1 MYAAGTHLSV
11 SEPKRAPMSNE
22 SGAFPP
28 LAALIP
34 ALIGVAIMVLVCV
47 VSARVLYRL
56 YVPTAEEAVRLRNA
70 RVLATLDETWPES
83 PD

>member
-1 MYAAGTHLSV
+1 
-11 SEPKRAPMSNE
+11 MSSANA
-22 SGAFPP
+22 AFPP

-34 ALIGVAIMVLVCV
+34 ALIGVGVMLLVCV
-47 VSARVLYRL
+47 TSAIVLYRL

-70 RVLATLDETWPES
+70 RIRATLDETWPEA

>member
-1 MYAAGTHLSV
+1 
-11 SEPKRAPMSNE
+11 MSN
-22 SGAFPP
+22 ANAALPP

-34 ALIGVAIMVLVCV
+34 ALIGVAIMLLVCAA
-47 VSARVLYRL
+47 SAIVLYRL

-70 RVLATLDETWPES
+70 RILATLDETWPEA

>member
-1 MYAAGTHLSV
+1 MNA
-11 SEPKRAPMSNE
+11 E

-34 ALIGVAIMVLVCV
+34 ALIGAAIMLLVCAA
-47 VSARVLYRL
+47 SAIALYRL
-56 YVPTAEEAVRLRNA
+56 YVPTTEEAMRLRNA
-70 RVLATLDETWPES
+70 RVLATLDETWPEP

>member
-1 MYAAGTHLSV
+1 MLAP
-11 SEPKRAPMSNE
+11 PKRASMSSE
-22 SGAFPP
+22 HAAFPP

-34 ALIGVAIMVLVCV
+34 ALIGVAVMLLVCAA
-47 VSARVLYRL
+47 SARVLYRL
-56 YVPTAEEAVRLRNA
+56 HVPTAEEAVRLRNA